1 MCLVFCRIP
10 HLSKKLYNFGSFK
23 VMRYMSRAA
32 APLLLLLL
40 LLLSTVL
47 CACTV
52 MISLVVVI
60 T

>member
-1 MCLVFCRIP
+1 
-10 HLSKKLYNFGSFK
+10 
-23 VMRYMSRAA
+23 MRYK
-32 APLLLLLL
+32 PQCFGLLL

-60 T
+60 TQDFESQVKFNHVWLSRKSD